1 MSQRSALYEL
11 AARHGLDAASARQL
25 QRLAGLHAE
34 PAGLAAWLPRG
45 IGVLAA
51 GLAGLGVVLWVAA
64 NWDALGRLGQFALL
78 QGSLLAWCLGALALP
93 GARPSFG
100 LVALLAVGGLLAYFG
115 QTYQTGADPWQ
126 LFALWAG
133 LCLPLC
139 LGVRSDALWAPWAL
153 VAMTAVILW
162 IQSQG
167 SSSWRFGPDEV
178 AVHAQAWA
186 AAALLTVGLSAPLR
200 PFTGAGVW
208 AFRTAATLAVTLVML
223 TAMAGLFAAGVG
235 PRYWIG
241 LLVLAGAAAVLAWP
255 RAFDIGALSA
265 VALGLDTLLVAGLA
279 HFLLADFHGG
289 DPIAQLLILGLAAA
303 GLLAASVNAVL
314 RAARRGG
321 HGGAA

>member
-1 MSQRSALYEL
+1 MRLLPIILLTFSNLFMTYAWYGHLKDQRAQPIMIVILFSWGVAFFEYCLMVPANRIGAGMFTL
-11 AARHGLDAASARQL
+11 PQL
-25 QRLAGLHAE
+25 KVMQEILTMIVFAGFCVFYMREKLT
-34 PAGLAAWLPRG
+34 
-45 IGVLAA
+45 
-51 GLAGLGVVLWVAA
+51 
-64 NWDALGRLGQFALL
+64 WD
-78 QGSLLAWCLGALALP
+78 
-93 GARPSFG
+93 
-100 LVALLAVGGLLAYFG
+100 Y
-115 QTYQTGADPWQ
+115 
-126 LFALWAG
+126 LWAG

-186 AAALLTVGLSAPLR
+186 AAAVLAVGLSAPLR
-200 PFTGAGVW
+200 PLTGAGVW

-241 LLVLAGAAAVLAWP
+241 LLVLAGAAAVLASP

-289 DPIAQLLILGLAAA
+289 DPIGELLILGLAAA

-321 HGGAA
+321 QGGAA